1 LLYDRSVMRRRFA
14 FPAVLG
20 ALGLIWAGAHAVA
33 HDVVTQPTAGS
44 HHVVGHGPV
53 ERYLAFLPT
62 SLALCLALALAV
74 VAGARLGRRWTGRG
88 PSLWLFGAVPLL
100 GFAADTLIELPVE
113 GHATWSGTAVLAL
126 ELTPALLVGLLV
138 QIPFALA
145 ALGLATGILRLAEG
159 VARALCAPRAPTVR
173 AIAGPAALALEAR
186 PGDLG
191 LAGSHRSRAPPS
203 R

>member
-1 LLYDRSVMRRRFA
+1 LLYDRSVMRRRIA
-14 FPAVLG
+14 FPVFLA
-20 ALGLIWAGAHAVA
+20 ALGLIWASAHAVA
-33 HDVVTQPTAGS
+33 HDVVTRPATGS
-44 HHVVGHGPV
+44 HHGAGHGPV

-74 VAGARLGRRWTGRG
+74 VAGAGLGRRWTRRG
-88 PSLWLFGAVPLL
+88 PSVWLFGAVPLL

-113 GHATWSGTAVLAL
+113 GHATWSGTAVLVL

-159 VARALCAPRAPTVR
+159 LARALCTPRTRAVL
-173 AIAGPAALALEAR
+173 AIAGPAAPELEAR
-186 PGDLG
+186 PGALA